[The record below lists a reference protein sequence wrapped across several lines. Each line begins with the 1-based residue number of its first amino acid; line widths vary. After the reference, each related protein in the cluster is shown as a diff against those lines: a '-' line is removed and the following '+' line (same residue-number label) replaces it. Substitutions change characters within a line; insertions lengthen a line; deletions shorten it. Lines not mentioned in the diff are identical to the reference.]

1 MPTTATKTPRLA
13 GGEKSLNTAV
23 RHALRSPAPPS
34 LRAAVAVDLIKD
46 RLERT
51 YPELLEVE
59 PHSRYLVP
67 AHLIHPS
74 LRVSA

>member
-1 MPTTATKTPRLA
+1 MPTTTKHLRLA
-13 GGEKSLNTAV
+13 GGEKSLSTAV
-23 RHALRSPAPPS
+23 RHALRAPAPPS

-74 LRVSA
+74 IRPLS